1 MVSIDYDE
9 FWTLIE
15 EENKIKS
22 DINKE
27 LIKLNSLIFYKN
39 KLVYHLNETN
49 QLDLGYIDFEAT
61 VNIF

>member
-1 MVSIDYDE
+1 LVSIDYDE

-27 LIKLNSLIFYKN
+27 LIKLNSFIFDKN
-39 KLVYHLNETN
+39 KLKINSLSFKRNRSIRSWIH
-49 QLDLGYIDFEAT
+49 
-61 VNIF
+61 

>member
-1 MVSIDYDE
+1 MDYDE

-27 LIKLNSLIFYKN
+27 LIKLNSFIFDKN
-39 KLVYHLNETN
+39 KLKINSLSFKRNRS
-49 QLDLGYIDFEAT
+49 I
-61 VNIF
+61 